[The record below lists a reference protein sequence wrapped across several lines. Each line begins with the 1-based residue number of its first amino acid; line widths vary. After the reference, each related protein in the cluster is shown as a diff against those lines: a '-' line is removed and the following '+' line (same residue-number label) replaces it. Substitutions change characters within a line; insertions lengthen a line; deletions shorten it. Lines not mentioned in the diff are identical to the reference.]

1 MGTFYQR
8 SNLEEVKFWSKSAW
22 WHFWKDSWLFWD
34 LWKMDMWCHIFIKT
48 QNDKNRKN
56 PGISCWYSQGNL
68 NLIWIQRHSKCS
80 VGGEFSA
87 LVEVLSLGL
96 LLLFYAQYNVPSNAL
111 LVSCKCAHVF
121 LCLPKR
127 KWYLEGNTW
136 EHKIFQSEIYLF
148 SYSLCQSWF
157 FPLCCV
163 CWWTGFSLTIQE
175 QSP

>member
-1 MGTFYQR
+1 MKQQDWDRGSVKHSVATANKAKAKKIKPWEAQTFTRRPKMCFRVCGNQR

-80 VGGEFSA
+80 VGGIF
-87 LVEVLSLGL
+87 SLGGG
-96 LLLFYAQYNVPSNAL
+96 AESWTAL
-111 LVSCKCAHVF
+111 AF
-121 LCLPKR
+121 LC
-127 KWYLEGNTW
+127 T
-136 EHKIFQSEIYLF
+136 
-148 SYSLCQSWF
+148 
-157 FPLCCV
+157 V
-163 CWWTGFSLTIQE
+163 
-175 QSP
+175 